1 MVVSFITYGF
11 FGVLGFLIDF
21 SIFNIL
27 FAFTEIH
34 IFSRFASYL
43 CATIVTWSLNTRFT
57 FRYDGDD
64 KFKFRSFL
72 RYFLSQFPSIII
84 NITAHISI
92 ILFFGFSTQIVIV
105 IFIINGFTALIINF
119 LLSKFYVFKT

>member
-1 MVVSFITYGF
+1 MFVSFITYAF
-11 FGVLGFLIDF
+11 FGILGFLIDF

-27 FAFTEIH
+27 FALSEIH
-34 IFSRFASYL
+34 IFSRFASYFF
-43 CATIVTWSLNTRFT
+43 ATIVTWSLNTRYT
-57 FRYDGDD
+57 FKYDGID

-72 RYFLSQFPSIII
+72 RYFLSQIPSIII
-84 NITAHISI
+84 NITAHILI